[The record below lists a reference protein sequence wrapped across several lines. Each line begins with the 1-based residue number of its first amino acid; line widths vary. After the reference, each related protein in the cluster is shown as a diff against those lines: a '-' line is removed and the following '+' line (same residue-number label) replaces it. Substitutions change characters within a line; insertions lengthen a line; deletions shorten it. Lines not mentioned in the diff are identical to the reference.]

1 MSQEPAGTAIIL
13 GVVGLLLGGSVL
25 VTRAAGRAG
34 VPIALGFIALGMLAG
49 SASLGGIAFENYTTA
64 FRLGVL
70 ALVLIIFDGGLN
82 TPLETLRA
90 VMWPAVTLAT
100 IGVVVT
106 AAIVA
111 FLAHIAGL
119 SWTVAWLMGAVV
131 SPTDAAAVFSTL
143 RGSGLTLRTR
153 VGRTLEVESGF
164 NDPIAVLLTVT
175 LTALAMRMSASTSRG
190 PVWLLPAAATREIAI
205 GAIIGIG
212 AGMLGRR
219 LIPRARLDAP
229 GLYPVL
235 TLALALST
243 FALPSLL
250 GGSGFLAVYIAAVLL
265 TGAELPYQV
274 GILRVHD
281 AFAWLAQIGVFLML
295 GLLTYPSRI
304 AAAAVPGLGLAVA
317 LTLVARPLAVAL
329 CVLPFGYSL
338 RETLF
343 LGIVGLRGA
352 VPVVLATMPVIAG
365 VPGARWIFD
374 VVFFVV
380 VVNTVVPGAA
390 VAWLARRF
398 GVVAPTPP
406 EPRATVLVESSEP
419 MRGVLRSYFV
429 DEALPVCGATL
440 AEVPFPDGAAV
451 TMVVRGSALLAAEG
465 STELRAG
472 DHVYVLA
479 KPDADPIVQLLM
491 GRPEMSD

>member
-1 MSQEPAGTAIIL
+1 MSHEPAGTAIIL

-34 VPIALGFIALGMLAG
+34 VPIALGFIAIGMLAG
-49 SASLGGIAFENYTTA
+49 SESIGGIVFKDYTVA

-82 TPLETLRA
+82 TPLATLRS
-90 VMWPAVTLAT
+90 VMWPAVALAT
-100 IGVVVT
+100 AGVVLT

-111 FLAHIAGL
+111 SLAHLAGL

-143 RGSGLTLRTR
+143 RGSGLTLKTR
-153 VGRTLEVESGF
+153 VGRTLESESGF

-175 LTALAMRMSASTSRG
+175 LTALATRFSAPTGENSI
-190 PVWLLPAAATREIAI
+190 WLLPATAAREIAI
-205 GAIIGIG
+205 GAALGVG

-243 FALPSLL
+243 FAVPSLL
-250 GGSGFLAVYIAAVLL
+250 GGSGFLAVYIAAVML

-281 AFAWLAQIGVFLML
+281 AFAWLAQIGMFLML

-304 AAAAVPGLGLAVA
+304 VAAAMPGLGLAVA
-317 LTLVARPLAVAL
+317 LTLVARPVAVAL

-406 EPRATVLVESSEP
+406 EPMATVMVESSKP
-419 MRGVLRSYFV
+419 MRGVLRSYFI

-451 TMVVRGSALLAAEG
+451 TMIVRGSALLAAEG

-472 DHVYVLA
+472 DHVHVLA
-479 KPDADPIVQLLM
+479 KPDADAIVQLLM
-491 GRPEMSD
+491 GRPEISD

>member
-34 VPIALGFIALGMLAG
+34 VPIALGFIVLGMLAG
-49 SASLGGIAFENYTTA
+49 SESIGGIAFEDYTTA

-82 TPLETLRA
+82 TPLATLRA

-100 IGVVVT
+100 VGVVLT

-111 FLAHIAGL
+111 FLAHLAGL

-153 VGRTLEVESGF
+153 VGRTLEAESGF

-175 LTALAMRMSASTSRG
+175 LTALATRFSASTSSG
-190 PVWLLPAAATREIAI
+190 SVWLLPATAAREIAI

-281 AFAWLAQIGVFLML
+281 AFAWLAQIGMFLML

-304 AAAAVPGLGLAVA
+304 VAAAGPGLGLAVA

-329 CVLPFGYSL
+329 CILPFGYSL

-374 VVFFVV
+374 VVSFVV

-406 EPRATVLVESSEP
+406 EAMATVMVESSEP

-451 TMVVRGSALLAAEG
+451 TMIVRGSALLAAEG
-465 STELRAG
+465 STQMRAG

-479 KPDADPIVQLLM
+479 KPDADPMVQLLM
-491 GRPEMSD
+491 GRPEISA